1 MHIQNSKVCTSG
13 NGVKSCHYVLDRA
26 SLFFFHFLSPTYTVS
41 ILSHTQTLQIIIP
54 VISFSCF
61 VIIGGKGG
69 YSFIEIFPPV
79 IAYLHITQTFVRIS
93 FFNILYRL
101 FHQRSCFFVFF
112 ESLEGPTSARRS
124 TAFLKTAVLFSF
136 LGPRLSLPSYDRAL
150 TLSRSALVGKRT
162 SDRERESLFPVLVNH
177 ISVQF
182 PSVLFG
188 NGGMTGVIYHTD

>member
-1 MHIQNSKVCTSG
+1 MHTYTSLKPSYAFPFLTFFT
-13 NGVKSCHYVLDRA
+13 VYFISARVV
-26 SLFFFHFLSPTYTVS
+26 FFFD
-41 ILSHTQTLQIIIP
+41 
-54 VISFSCF
+54 
-61 VIIGGKGG
+61 
-69 YSFIEIFPPV
+69 
-79 IAYLHITQTFVRIS
+79 
-93 FFNILYRL
+93 
-101 FHQRSCFFVFF
+101 
-112 ESLEGPTSARRS
+112 SLEGPTSARRS

>member
-1 MHIQNSKVCTSG
+1 
-13 NGVKSCHYVLDRA
+13 VLLL
-26 SLFFFHFLSPTYTVS
+26 LFF
-41 ILSHTQTLQIIIP
+41 
-54 VISFSCF
+54 
-61 VIIGGKGG
+61 
-69 YSFIEIFPPV
+69 
-79 IAYLHITQTFVRIS
+79 
-93 FFNILYRL
+93 
-101 FHQRSCFFVFF
+101 FF

-124 TAFLKTAVLFSF
+124 TALLKTAVFFSF

-150 TLSRSALVGKRT
+150 TLSRSALVGKGT